1 MSPQALLPRKPHPST
16 QRTRKPHEIL
26 YYPCIVS
33 TLTSSKTMDPGA
45 EISYRKRDNGSS
57 PGLPL
62 VEDPKKDVS
71 ELDTR
76 KPVSLSQLSDIDKK
90 NFFTLVLLYMLQGV
104 PVGLAFGSVPFLLKA
119 KLSYGQI
126 GIFTLAS
133 YPYSLKLL
141 WSPVVDAIY
150 NRGFG
155 RRKSW
160 IVPVQTLSA
169 FVLLWLGA
177 NIPPFM
183 ENAEENLGIITFF
196 FFVLVFLCATQDI
209 AVDGWAL
216 TLMSS
221 PALSYASTAQ
231 TIGLNCGYFLSFT
244 VFLAFNSEEFAN
256 KYFRSTPSDVPMVSL
271 GQYLTLWGIVYLV
284 MTILIA
290 LFKKEGKSGEADRNG
305 IIKVYSSMFQV
316 LKLHNIQSLIIV
328 HLLCKLAF
336 QANEAA
342 TNLKLLEKGLSKEDL
357 SLIVLIDFP
366 FEVIFGYYAAK
377 WSTGTAPLE
386 PWLLGFLGRLAYALC
401 SMIVV
406 GLFPSNGPSTGYL
419 FLVMFVHVLGNFMI
433 TIQFVS
439 INAFHTQIADPLIG
453 GTYMTTLNT
462 ISNLGGQWPRLI
474 VLYGIDWFT
483 SATCEVPGITPFSCA
498 VAEGKQRCNDF
509 KGTCN
514 IHRDGYFVMG
524 TLCVIMGILLY
535 FGYIKRKVQQLQ
547 VLPIRAWRVE
557 D

>member
-1 MSPQALLPRKPHPST
+1 
-16 QRTRKPHEIL
+16 
-26 YYPCIVS
+26 
-33 TLTSSKTMDPGA
+33 MDPGSELSA
-45 EISYRKRDNGSS
+45 YRKRENVSS

-62 VEDPKKDVS
+62 VEDPKKDAFIS
-71 ELDTR
+71 DDR
-76 KPVSLSQLSDIDKK
+76 KPLSLSQLSEIDKR
-90 NFFTLVLLYMLQGV
+90 NFFSLVLLYMLQGV
-104 PVGLAFGSVPFLLKA
+104 PVGLAFGSVPFLLKS

-150 NRGFG
+150 DRGFG

-169 FVLLWLGA
+169 VVLLWLGA
-177 NIPPFM
+177 YIPPYM
-183 ENAEENLGIITFF
+183 ENAEQNLGTITLF
-196 FFVLVFLCATQDI
+196 FFVLVFLSATQDI

-216 TLMSS
+216 TLMSA

-231 TIGLNCGYFLSFT
+231 TVGLNCGYFLSFT

-256 KYFRSTPSDVPMVSL
+256 KYFRTTPSDIPLVSL
-271 GQYLTLWGIVYLV
+271 GQYLTFWGVVYLI
-284 MTILIA
+284 MTILVA

-305 IIKVYSSMFQV
+305 IIKVYTSMFQV

-328 HLLCKLAF
+328 HLLCKAAF

-377 WSTGTAPLE
+377 WSTGKAPLE
-386 PWLLGFLGRLAYALC
+386 PWLLGFLGRLGYAFC
-401 SMIVV
+401 SMLVV
-406 GLFPSNGPSTGYL
+406 AAFPSDGPSTGYL
-419 FLVMFVHVLGNFMI
+419 LLVMAVHVLGNFMI

-474 VLYGIDWFT
+474 VLFGIDWFT
-483 SATCEVPGITPFSCA
+483 SATCDVPGISSFSCS
-498 VAEGKQRCNDF
+498 VAEGKQKCKDF

-524 TLCVIMGILLY
+524 TFCVCLGLVLY

-557 D
+557 E